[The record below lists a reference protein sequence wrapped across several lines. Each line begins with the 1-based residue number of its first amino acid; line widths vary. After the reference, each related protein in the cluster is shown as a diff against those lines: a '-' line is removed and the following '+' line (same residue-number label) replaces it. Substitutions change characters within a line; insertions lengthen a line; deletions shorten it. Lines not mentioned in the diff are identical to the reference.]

1 MSHSI
6 TRVCE
11 RDTCDSA
18 VSSYFQTNSRLH
30 SHRPSVELDPL
41 HTFSLRVAVKKEERL
56 GLLWALKWSLRNQ
69 TSRTQD
75 QHLFKHKSWETP
87 QTRAE
92 ALKSAARPHFTDLK
106 RPGDESTAHSS
117 FCSLP
122 TRLNMSFLK
131 RLVICQQ
138 TTLTSNSSALLKR
151 WGRRMTFI
159 HICPNSAPPSRDA
172 TLMKSRFSS
181 WNVPVSHSSCNRPHM
196 RVCSLS
202 RPNASASNAWNERVK
217 TLFLWR
223 PWRESFPAER
233 WGCLCSS
240 GFYRVTELPLER
252 IRRVTWIINEEP
264 LTSNAGNERPQWDWE
279 TLERRTRVPVRVSG
293 SRSPRDAS
301 DGASICSKCLTHV
314 SICLSLASLHSLHCH

>member
-1 MSHSI
+1 M
-6 TRVCE
+6 
-11 RDTCDSA
+11 
-18 VSSYFQTNSRLH
+18 QN
-30 SHRPSVELDPL
+30 
-41 HTFSLRVAVKKEERL
+41 
-56 GLLWALKWSLRNQ
+56 
-69 TSRTQD
+69 

-92 ALKSAARPHFTDLK
+92 ALKSAVRPHFTDLK

-122 TRLNMSFLK
+122 TQLNMSFLK

-138 TTLTSNSSALLKR
+138 TTLTSNSSALLKH

-172 TLMKSRFSS
+172 TLMKSRFGS

-202 RPNASASNAWNERVK
+202 RPNASASNAWNEGVK
-217 TLFLWR
+217 ALFLRR

-252 IRRVTWIINEEP
+252 IRRVAWIINEEP
-264 LTSNAGNERPQWDWE
+264 LTSNAGNERPQRDRE
-279 TLERRTRVPVRVSG
+279 TLERRTRVPVRVSR
-293 SRSPRDAS
+293 SRSRRDAS
-301 DGASICSKCLTHV
+301 DGASICSESLTHV